1 MNQRELQRKRTR
13 QSLADHSLR
22 LFDAQGFDDT
32 TVEQIV
38 AAAGVS
44 QRTFFLHFATKAA
57 AAFPDHAERVEHF
70 RTRLGPGGVHA
81 NPLPHLVT
89 TMASGLQANTP
100 MRRIRYGLLAKVSAL
115 QDEDAR
121 TDRDYEQVVVQ
132 YLVASWGRS
141 VEARVR
147 ANAVANAVLGVVRAS
162 LIAWSV
168 DGIDP
173 VTVSYDLMRSMLCS
187 PFDLPATLEHIALFG
202 AVAAP
207 AAPAAPAAGA

>member
-1 MNQRELQRKRTR
+1 MNQRELQRQRTR
-13 QSLADHSLR
+13 QTLADHALR
-22 LFDAQGFDDT
+22 LFEAHGFEDT

-57 AAFPDHAERVEHF
+57 AAFPDHAERVENF
-70 RTRLGPGGVHA
+70 RERLGPGAAHR

-121 TDRDYEQVVVQ
+121 TDRDYEQVVVE
-132 YLVASWGRS
+132 YLVGSWGTS

-187 PFDLPATLEHIALFG
+187 PFELPSTLDHVGPLG

-207 AAPAAPAAGA
+207 VVSAVGG